1 MTLALGVIV
10 VVLSALLPGYDASAQ
25 ARGGFTTLLQGN
37 TLKGWNIVGDANW
50 EVVDGAVQAT
60 TGMGDVPRHAG
71 LGRRLSADRGV
82 LGVRRR

>member
-1 MTLALGVIV
+1 MTRRMTLALGVIV

-60 TGMGDVPRHAG
+60 TGMAG
-71 LGRRLSADRGV
+71 TSSRRTRTATFS
-82 LGVRRR
+82 